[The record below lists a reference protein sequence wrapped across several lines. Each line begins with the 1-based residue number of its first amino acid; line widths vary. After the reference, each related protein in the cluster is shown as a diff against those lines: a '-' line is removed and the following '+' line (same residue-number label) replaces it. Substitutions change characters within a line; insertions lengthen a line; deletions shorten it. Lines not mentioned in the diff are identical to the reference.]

1 MDKSMRISFVVDQT
15 PQQAFS
21 AINNVRGWWTGDIE
35 GGTEKLGDEFT
46 YRVPDIHYSK
56 FRITELSPSSRVAWL
71 VLDSQLTFAENK
83 EEWTGTT
90 VTFDVAE
97 QDGRTLVTFTH
108 EGLVPDFE
116 CYDRC
121 ESAWGGYINGN
132 LKTLIGQQAQ
142 AWPAR

>member
-35 GGTEKLGDEFT
+35 GGTDKLGDEFT

-56 FRITELSPSSRVAWL
+56 FRITEFSPSSRVAWL

-132 LKTLIGQQAQ
+132 LKTLIGQQAH